1 MRAAALSALAALFLG
16 ACVHDERPPDERG
29 ASGLFSTTPEAKA
42 PKVDRCAAHKSSA
55 VGSSCQDAK
64 YTAEN
69 YVRRLSTGD
78 AVCLENLFGEVPG
91 AACLAR
97 AVVRDVGSDQVL
109 IKIED
114 AKPESRWYHRVS
126 SDIWFDEGALV
137 DLYLAERGY

>member
-1 MRAAALSALAALFLG
+1 VRSGAWLALVALSLG
-16 ACVHDERPPDERG
+16 ACVHDQRPPDERG

-42 PKVDRCAAHKSSA
+42 PEVDRCVALKNSSA
-55 VGSSCQDAK
+55 GASCQDSK

-69 YVRRLSTGD
+69 YVRHLSTGD
-78 AVCLENLFGEVPG
+78 SVCLENVFGEVAG

-109 IKIED
+109 LKVED
-114 AKPESRWYHRVS
+114 AKPESRWYHKVS

-137 DLYLAERGY
+137 DLWLAERGY